1 MGEKGARLTGAS
13 EAFCAEVVARLGP
26 IGPMTSRK
34 MFGGFGIFHDGA
46 MFGIVS
52 KTSLYFKVND
62 ETLDAYKKARSK
74 QHKPMPYYSVPSTV
88 LARTSSLHKWA
99 RTAIDVAHAPG
110 AKKTTKKK

>member
-1 MGEKGARLTGAS
+1 MKKALGSRGRAKRFARTS
-13 EAFCAEVVARLGP
+13 WHDVGP
-26 IGPMTSRK
+26 IGPVTSRK

-110 AKKTTKKK
+110 AKKTTKRK